1 MTGPIVGG
9 SSALSPRY
17 GCRLQQMG
25 ARGIACLG
33 QIVTAALDSPKK
45 IEIYLCIF
53 IASDCMCE
61 GVRGLWP
68 TGF

>member
-1 MTGPIVGG
+1 
-9 SSALSPRY
+9 
-17 GCRLQQMG
+17 MG

-33 QIVTAALDSPKK
+33 QIVTAALDSPQK

-61 GVRGLWP
+61 GVRGVWP